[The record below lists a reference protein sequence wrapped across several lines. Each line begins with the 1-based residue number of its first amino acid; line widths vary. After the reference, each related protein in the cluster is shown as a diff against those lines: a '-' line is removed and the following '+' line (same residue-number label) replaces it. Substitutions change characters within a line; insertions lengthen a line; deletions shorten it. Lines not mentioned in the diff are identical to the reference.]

1 MKNSVI
7 VLLCCLTFYVSFGQ
21 QQATEALQDNYTLRE
36 RYGVMKS
43 KSQTFKDY
51 KVIKESVLDG
61 VWRIMLDSV
70 NAKQASINQF
80 KRDIDTLKTSLSR
93 ANAALKQK
101 EESMAE
107 TLHASTHISVIGI
120 DLPKGAFL
128 TIVGIVLA
136 ALILLVVSVFARMK
150 LLSKSVQERKLAVN
164 LITNDYEEYKRKAM
178 EKQMKLSREL
188 QDERNKQSMRNG

>member
-1 MKNSVI
+1 MNKIVI
-7 VLLCCLTFYVSFGQ
+7 VLAGWLAFQTSFAQ
-21 QQATEALQDNYTLRE
+21 QSSDALQENLTLRE

-61 VWRIMLDSV
+61 VWRIVQDSV
-70 NAKQASINQF
+70 NVKQANLNQA
-80 KRDIDTLKTSLSR
+80 KRDIDTLKNKLDQ
-93 ANAALKQK
+93 AKVALKQK
-101 EESMAE
+101 EDSMAE

-120 DLPKGAFL
+120 DVPKGAFL
-128 TIVGIVLA
+128 TTVGIIFAGLIGLA
-136 ALILLVVSVFARMK
+136 LFVVGRMK
-150 LLSKSVQERKLAVN
+150 LLSKTVQERKLAVN
-164 LITNDYEEYKRKAM
+164 MITHEYEEYKRKAM